1 MRHSSANII
10 KMINKKLLLLC
21 VGLILVTQM
30 IYSQSWVNRTN
41 LPSTS
46 RSAVR
51 SFNIGSK
58 GYFIGGETAAATNLV
73 DTWEYNTETNSWSQ
87 KADYPGVGTQ
97 KGVAFSINGIGY
109 YGFGTAGGQLY
120 SYNPQSNTWTQKAT
134 CTIPSVSFWSTTYFV
149 IGTKAYFLDQNNKFF
164 IYDSV
169 TDSYTSLSDFTGL
182 RRVTGVGFSINNKGY
197 VCTGLNATSAG
208 NTFLNDLWEYNP
220 LNDTWT
226 QKNALPAAGRYAS
239 FGFAFNN
246 KGYILG
252 GETNTSAMTNQFWE
266 YNPTIDSWVALPN
279 YIGGSRNYL
288 SGFVS
293 NNSVYAGFGSPGF
306 GVSFNEYG
314 FFNQSSS
321 FCTSLS
327 GSLQSGLAGYWPF
340 CGNADD
346 DSGNGNNGTVYGA
359 TLTTDRFGNANSAY
373 NFVKTNNNYIQ
384 MNNTVGNFGTSDFS
398 ISVWFLTTDN
408 ISSHII
414 NKRFSQSWGNYW
426 ELTKFLF
433 GINET
438 NNDLNYNFIINNQ
451 PQTPNVWYNLIVIR
465 NGYTLK
471 YYINGLLYQ
480 TVTTSVINNI
490 SNTSNLV
497 IGSVI
502 TPLNG
507 ILQSHDG
514 KIDDIGIWNRAL
526 TQQEITQLY
535 NQNQCITNI
544 TVTDTLII
552 NVGQLSFENPILYAN
567 NITIY
572 PNPASTDININF
584 NNITNLNGG
593 SIKIINSLG
602 QQVATTP
609 ITTSGTNSIMS
620 LNTWGGNGLYFVQ
633 ILNSQG
639 QIVDIKKIILQ

>member
-1 MRHSSANII
+1 
-10 KMINKKLLLLC
+10 MINKKLLLLC

>member
-1 MRHSSANII
+1 
-10 KMINKKLLLLC
+10 MINKKLLLLC

-30 IYSQSWVNRTN
+30 IYSQSWVNRPN

-58 GYFIGGETAAATNLV
+58 GYFIGGETAAASNLV

-279 YIGGSRNYL
+279 YIGGAKNYL

-327 GSLQSGLAGYWPF
+327 GSLTNGLEGYWPF
-340 CGNADD
+340 CGNAND
-346 DSGNGNNGTVYGA
+346 DSGNGNNGTVNGA
-359 TLTTDRFGNANSAY
+359 TLTTDRFGNSNSAY
-373 NFVKTNNNYIQ
+373 SFDGVNDYINLNKTLPSQFSISLWVLVTSYKTYIAPGQNIIGSQIIGNINNNYSISGFGCGLSGLQSQYGTHGCSFWNSTGNPNINSNNIISLNSWRQIVCTYDGITLNYYDANQLVGSVNGNYIQ
-384 MNNTVGNFGTSDFS
+384 NPSNLTVGA
-398 ISVWFLTTDN
+398 
-408 ISSHII
+408 
-414 NKRFSQSWGNYW
+414 R
-426 ELTKFLF
+426 LF
-433 GINET
+433 H
-438 NNDLNYNFIINNQ
+438 
-451 PQTPNVWYNLIVIR
+451 
-465 NGYTLK
+465 
-471 YYINGLLYQ
+471 
-480 TVTTSVINNI
+480 
-490 SNTSNLV
+490 
-497 IGSVI
+497 
-502 TPLNG
+502 LNG
-507 ILQSHDG
+507 PDFFLEG
-514 KIDDIGIWNRAL
+514 KVDDIGIWNRAL
-526 TQQEITQLY
+526 TPSEITSLY

>member
-1 MRHSSANII
+1 
-10 KMINKKLLLLC
+10 MINKKLLLLC

-279 YIGGSRNYL
+279 YIGGAKNYL

-327 GSLQSGLAGYWPF
+327 GSLQNGLVGYWPF
-340 CGNADD
+340 CGNAND
-346 DSGNGNNGTVYGA
+346 DSGNGNHGTVNGA
-359 TLTTDRFGNANSAY
+359 TLTSDRFGNLNSAY
-373 NFVKTNNNYIQ
+373 SFDGNDFIKVLSNSSIQPTNSISFSCWIFLTNSSNGGTFFTKNLSDGINSYAFERGGNNNFGVSMSGSSSL
-384 MNNTVGNFGTSDFS
+384 MNNNPVNLNSWNFLMCTYDGVEIKFYLNGALVE
-398 ISVWFLTTDN
+398 SV
-408 ISSHII
+408 S
-414 NKRFSQSWGNYW
+414 
-426 ELTKFLF
+426 
-433 GINET
+433 
-438 NNDLNYNFIINNQ
+438 
-451 PQTPNVWYNLIVIR
+451 
-465 NGYTLK
+465 
-471 YYINGLLYQ
+471 
-480 TVTTSVINNI
+480 
-490 SNTSNLV
+490 SNLTLTYSPNNLF
-497 IGSVI
+497 IGVSNDPAI
-502 TPLNG
+502 FASLFYT
-507 ILQSHDG
+507 G
-514 KIDDIGIWNRAL
+514 KLDDIGIWNRAL

-535 NQNQCITNI
+535 NQNQCINNI

>member
-1 MRHSSANII
+1 M
-10 KMINKKLLLLC
+10 KNKLFLKLIAVLLFQFF
-21 VGLILVTQM
+21 GF
-30 IYSQSWVNRTN
+30 SQSWINRPN

-46 RSAVR
+46 RTAVG
-51 SFNIGSK
+51 SFSIGAK
-58 GYFIGGETAAATNLV
+58 GYFIGGETASATNLV
-73 DTWEYNTETNSWSQ
+73 DTWEYNTETNAWLQ
-87 KADYPGVGTQ
+87 KANYPGVGTQ

-120 SYNPQSNTWTQKAT
+120 SYNPQNNTWTQKAT
-134 CTIPSVSFWSTTYFV
+134 CTIPSISFWSTTYFV
-149 IGTKAYFLDQNNKFF
+149 IGTKTYFLDQNKKFF
-164 IYDSV
+164 YYDSV
-169 TDSYTSLSDFTGL
+169 TNSWTLLSDFIGVK
-182 RRVTGVGFSINNKGY
+182 RVTGVGFSINNKGY
-197 VCTGLNATSAG
+197 ICTGLNATSAG
-208 NTFLNDLWEYNP
+208 NTMLNDLWEYNP
-220 LNDTWT
+220 INNTWT
-226 QKNALPAAGRYAS
+226 QKTALPAAGRYAS
-239 FGFAFNN
+239 FGFSFNN
-246 KGYILG
+246 KGYVLG
-252 GETNTSAMTNQFWE
+252 GETNTSTMTNQFWE
-266 YNPTIDSWVALPN
+266 YNPTTDSWVALPN

-567 NITIY
+567 NITIF
-572 PNPASTDININF
+572 PNPASTQININF
-584 NNITNLNGG
+584 NNITDLTGG
-593 SIKIINSLG
+593 TIKIINSLG

-609 ITTSGTNSIMS
+609 ITATGTNSTMS
-620 LNTWGGNGLYFVQ
+620 LNSWGGAGLYFVQ
-633 ILNSQG
+633 ILNTQG